1 MYTDI
6 TGVRFSDKGRW
17 GGGEGRVEK
26 DKEDRF
32 KIINERLLEKNIKQ
46 KDGHTSKD
54 LNLGS
59 TKSVSEVLERI
70 MNIE

>member
-32 KIINERLLEKNIKQ
+32 KIVNERLLEK
-46 KDGHTSKD
+46 TSKRKTVIHQKT
-54 LNLGS
+54 S
-59 TKSVSEVLERI
+59 I
-70 MNIE
+70 